1 MKKQQDLSSLQFIF
15 TQDSF
20 ILDDV
25 QPASNEQVMKYRK
38 NFKDHKYHA
47 LYEMGFQ
54 ELHGLSLSAS
64 FLHMVA
70 ESFLDELLRHSE
82 LEIARDQVYV
92 EVNDDIAGKLLKAVP
107 FAIGSEYIDALWIQ
121 KLFDHLKAVFA
132 DEIKQYQGSVQLYLA
147 EKSQHL
153 QVAQRIFFHLVD
165 HPEDEH
171 YPFAFLATYATKDSA
186 GHIRHMPLK
195 HALIEYQTDRIK
207 LIGLLSCLNKA
218 AEISELI
225 SQFMETGE
233 MFHPI
238 KLKVQEAYQLLKQVP
253 QIEACGILCRVPN
266 WWKKKYSSV
275 SMQVSIGDKEP
286 KLLGFDSILSM
297 TPSLLINGE
306 RLSEEEIRQLLQEEE
321 GLVWLKGQWVE
332 VDHKRL
338 LELLERFKHYD
349 GTVTMKEALRI
360 QMGGEE
366 SQEEED
372 GITNGEWLREL
383 LHNLRTPSKLKKKKL
398 PKQFDATLRPYQM
411 NGYQWLHY
419 MNSLGF
425 GACLA
430 DDMGLGK
437 TIQVLAYL
445 EELYERQ
452 KDAKILLVVP
462 ASLLGNWSK
471 EIEKFAP
478 KMEYHIL
485 HGKSAPLLS
494 QELQK
499 HVSFLTITTYGMA
512 SRVEPLKQISWTC
525 VILDE
530 AQAIKNPA
538 TKQTKAI
545 KELPSSMRIAMTGT
559 PIENDLVN
567 LWSLFDFLNKG
578 LLGSYQ
584 EFQIFARRVMEN
596 PEYSMKLRNM
606 VSPFILRRLKTD
618 KTIISDLPEKVEM
631 VDHVQLTK
639 RQIVLY
645 RKLLSDVEDKLA
657 ESTGMER
664 RGLILSTISKMKQI
678 CNHPDQFTHD
688 INYLPKESGK
698 FAMLKELCETI
709 FEKRERVLVFT
720 QYREI
725 CDYLADY
732 LETIFHK
739 RGFVL
744 HGGTPIKERNYIVD
758 AFNSEEY
765 IPYIVLSVKAAGT
778 GLNLTS
784 ANHVIHFDRWWNP
797 AVENQASD
805 RAYRIGQ
812 KKNVFVHK
820 FVSEGTVEEKID
832 QMINSKKALADNIIA
847 AGKESWI
854 TELNNEELMSLLRLE
869 V

>member
-1 MKKQQDLSSLQFIF
+1 MRKQQDLSALQFLF
-15 TQDSF
+15 TEDSF
-20 ILDDV
+20 LLDDV
-25 QPASNEQVMKYRK
+25 QVMNNHSVMKYCEA
-38 NFKDHKYHA
+38 FKENKYKA

-54 ELHGLSLSAS
+54 ELHGLSLSVS
-64 FLHMVA
+64 FLHMSA
-70 ESFLDELLRHSE
+70 ETYLDELLRHSE
-82 LEIARDQVYV
+82 LEIAREQIYV
-92 EVNDDIAGKLLKAVP
+92 EVSEDVFTKLRKAVP
-107 FAIGSEYIDALWIQ
+107 FAIGSEHIDKEWIQ
-121 KLFDHLKAVFA
+121 RLFDHLTGIFSE
-132 DEIKQYQGSVQLYLA
+132 EIAQYEGSVQLYLA

-165 HPEDEH
+165 HPDDKE

-186 GHIRHMPLK
+186 GHVRHMPLK
-195 HALIEYQTDRIK
+195 HALVEYQNDRVK

-218 AEISELI
+218 AELSELI
-225 SQFMETGE
+225 SHFMETGE

-238 KLKVQEAYQLLKQVP
+238 GLRVDEAYRLLTKVP

-275 SMQVSIGDKEP
+275 SMQVTVGDKEP
-286 KLLGFDSILSM
+286 KLLGFESILSM
-297 TPSLLINGE
+297 TPSLIVNGQ
-306 RLSEEEIRQLLQEEE
+306 RLTEEDIRRLLEEEE

-338 LELLERFKHYD
+338 LELLERFKEYD
-349 GTVTMKEALRI
+349 GSITMKDALRI
-360 QMGGEE
+360 QMDAQDSDEI
-366 SQEEED
+366 ED
-372 GITNGEWLREL
+372 GITNGEWLQEL
-383 LHNLRTPSKLKKKKL
+383 MQNLRTPSRLKKKEL
-398 PKQFDATLRPYQM
+398 PKKFDATLRPYQM

-419 MNSLGF
+419 MNTLGF

-437 TIQVLAYL
+437 TVQVLAYL
-445 EELYERQ
+445 EELYE
-452 KDAKILLVVP
+452 KDTDAKVLLVVP
-462 ASLLGNWSK
+462 ASLIGNWSN
-471 EIEKFAP
+471 EIERFTP
-478 KMEYHIL
+478 KMDYHIL
-485 HGKSAPLLS
+485 HGRGAPILS
-494 QELQK
+494 KEIEEN
-499 HVSFLTITTYGMA
+499 VSFLTITTYGMA
-512 SRVEPLKQISWTC
+512 SRVEALKKITWTC

-530 AQAIKNPA
+530 AQAIKNPV

-545 KELPSSMRIAMTGT
+545 KELSASMRIAMTGT
-559 PIENDLVN
+559 PIENDLIN

-578 LLGSYQ
+578 LLGSYS
-584 EFQIFARRVMEN
+584 EFQIFARRVMEK
-596 PEYSMKLRNM
+596 PEYSLKLRNM

-618 KTIISDLPEKVEM
+618 KSIISDLPDKIEM

-639 RQIVLY
+639 RQVALY
-645 RKLLSDVEDKLA
+645 RKLLNDVEDKL
-657 ESTGMER
+657 ESSTGMER

-688 INYLPKESGK
+688 VNYLPKESGK

-732 LETIFHK
+732 LETVFHK

-744 HGGTPIKERNYIVD
+744 HGGTPIKERNHIVD
-758 AFNSEEY
+758 AFNGEEY

-832 QMINSKKALADNIIA
+832 KLITSKKALADNIITT
-847 AGKESWI
+847 GKESWI

-869 V
+869 L

>member
-1 MKKQQDLSSLQFIF
+1 MRKQQDLSALQFLF
-15 TQDSF
+15 TEDSF
-20 ILDDV
+20 LLDDV
-25 QPASNEQVMKYRK
+25 QVMNNHSVTKYCEA
-38 NFKDHKYHA
+38 FKENKYKA

-64 FLHMVA
+64 FLHMSA
-70 ESFLDELLRHSE
+70 ETYLDELLRHSE
-82 LEIARDQVYV
+82 LEIAREQIHV
-92 EVNDDIAGKLLKAVP
+92 EVSEDVFTKLRKAVP
-107 FAIGSEYIDALWIQ
+107 FAIGSEHIDKEWMQ
-121 KLFDHLKAVFA
+121 RLFDHLTGVFSE
-132 DEIKQYQGSVQLYLA
+132 EIAQYEGSVQLYLA

-165 HPEDEH
+165 HPDDKE

-186 GHIRHMPLK
+186 GHVRHMPLK
-195 HALIEYQTDRIK
+195 HALVEYQNDRVK

-218 AEISELI
+218 AELSDLI
-225 SQFMETGE
+225 SHFMETGE

-238 KLKVQEAYQLLKQVP
+238 GLRVDEAYQLLTKVP

-275 SMQVSIGDKEP
+275 SMQVTVGDKEP
-286 KLLGFDSILSM
+286 KLLGFESILSM
-297 TPSLLINGE
+297 TPSLIVNGQ
-306 RLSEEEIRQLLQEEE
+306 RLTEEDIRRLLEEEE

-338 LELLERFKHYD
+338 LELLERFKEYD
-349 GTVTMKEALRI
+349 GSITMKDALRI
-360 QMGGEE
+360 QMDARDSDEI
-366 SQEEED
+366 ED
-372 GITNGEWLREL
+372 GITNGEWLQEL
-383 LHNLRTPSKLKKKKL
+383 MQNLRTPSRLKKKEL
-398 PKQFDATLRPYQM
+398 PKKFDATLRPYQM

-419 MNSLGF
+419 MNTLGF

-437 TIQVLAYL
+437 TVQVLAYL
-445 EELYERQ
+445 EELYE
-452 KDAKILLVVP
+452 KNPDAKVLLVVP
-462 ASLLGNWSK
+462 ASLIGNWSK
-471 EIEKFAP
+471 EIERFTP
-478 KMEYHIL
+478 KMDYHIL
-485 HGKSAPLLS
+485 HGRGAPILS
-494 QELQK
+494 KEIEEN
-499 HVSFLTITTYGMA
+499 VSFLTITTYGMA
-512 SRVEPLKQISWTC
+512 SRVEALKKITWTC

-530 AQAIKNPA
+530 AQAIKNPV

-545 KELPSSMRIAMTGT
+545 KELSASMRIAMTGT
-559 PIENDLVN
+559 PIENDLIN

-578 LLGSYQ
+578 LLGSYS
-584 EFQIFARRVMEN
+584 EFQIFARRVMEK
-596 PEYSMKLRNM
+596 PEYSLKLRNM

-618 KTIISDLPEKVEM
+618 KSIISDLPDKIEM

-639 RQIVLY
+639 RQVALY
-645 RKLLSDVEDKLA
+645 RKLLNDVEDKL
-657 ESTGMER
+657 ESSTGMER

-688 INYLPKESGK
+688 VNYLPKESGK

-732 LETIFHK
+732 LETVFHK

-744 HGGTPIKERNYIVD
+744 HGGTPIKERNHIVD
-758 AFNSEEY
+758 AFNGEEY

-832 QMINSKKALADNIIA
+832 KLITSKKALADNIITT
-847 AGKESWI
+847 GKESWI

-869 V
+869 L

>member
-1 MKKQQDLSSLQFIF
+1 MKKQQDLSALQFLF
-15 TQDSF
+15 TEDSF
-20 ILDDV
+20 LVDDV
-25 QPASNEQVMKYRK
+25 ELTKSASVTKYWK
-38 NFKDHKYHA
+38 AFKEDKYHA
-47 LYEMGFQ
+47 LYEIGFQ
-54 ELHGLSLSAS
+54 ELRRLSLSAS
-64 FLHMVA
+64 FLHMVS
-70 ESFLDELLRHSE
+70 ESFLDELLRHAE
-82 LEIARDQVYV
+82 LEIARDQIGV
-92 EVNDDIAGKLLKAVP
+92 EVSEDVAVKLMKAVP
-107 FAIGSEYIDALWIQ
+107 FAIGSEHINEGWLQRIYDQLT
-121 KLFDHLKAVFA
+121 AVFA
-132 DEIKQYQGSVQLYLA
+132 EEIRSYEGSVQMYLA
-147 EKSQHL
+147 EKSQQL

-165 HPEDEH
+165 HPEDH
-171 YPFAFLATYATKDSA
+171 NYPFAFVATYATKDEA

-195 HALIEYQTDRIK
+195 HALVEYQNDRVK
-207 LIGLLSCLNKA
+207 LLNLLSCLNKA
-218 AEISELI
+218 AEVSNLI
-225 SQFMETGE
+225 AQFMDSGE

-238 KLKVQEAYQLLKQVP
+238 GLKVDEAYQLLKQVP
-253 QIEACGILCRVPN
+253 QIEECGILCRVPN

-275 SMQVSIGDKEP
+275 SMQVAIGDTEP

-297 TPSLLINGE
+297 TPSLMVNGE
-306 RLSEEEIRQLLQEEE
+306 RLSEEEIRQLLEEEE

-332 VDHKRL
+332 VNHKRL
-338 LELLERFKHYD
+338 LELLEHFKEYD
-349 GTVTMKEALRI
+349 GTVTMKEALRM
-360 QMGGEE
+360 QMDTEDEE
-366 SQEEED
+366 VEE
-372 GITNGEWLREL
+372 GITNGEWLQEL
-383 LHNLRTPSKLKKKKL
+383 LHNLRTPSRLTERTL

-411 NGYQWLHY
+411 SGYQWLSY
-419 MNSLGF
+419 MNTLGF

-437 TIQVLAYL
+437 TVQVLAYL
-445 EELYERQ
+445 EELYEQ
-452 KDAKILLVVP
+452 EKDAKVLLVVP
-462 ASLLGNWSK
+462 ASLLGNWGK
-471 EIEKFAP
+471 EIDRFTP
-478 KMEYHIL
+478 QMDYTIL
-485 HGKSAPLLS
+485 HGRGAAVLS
-494 QELQK
+494 QEIK
-499 HVSFLTITTYGMA
+499 KDVSFLTITTYGMV
-512 SRVEPLKQISWTC
+512 SRIEELRNIKWKA

-530 AQAIKNPA
+530 AQAIKNPV

-578 LLGSYQ
+578 LLGSYS
-584 EFQIFARRVMEN
+584 EFQIFARRVMEK

-618 KTIISDLPEKVEM
+618 KSIISDLPDKVEM
-631 VDHVQLTK
+631 IDHVQLSK
-639 RQIVLY
+639 RQVVLY
-645 RKLLSDVEDKLA
+645 KKLLSDVEDKLA
-657 ESTGMER
+657 NSTGMER

-688 INYLPKESGK
+688 MNYLPKESGK

-709 FEKRERVLVFT
+709 YEKRERVLVFT

-732 LETIFHK
+732 LETVFHK

-758 AFNSEEY
+758 AFNSDEY
-765 IPYIVLSVKAAGT
+765 IPYIVLSVRAAGT

-832 QMINSKKALADNIIA
+832 KLINSKKELADNIIA
-847 AGKESWI
+847 TGQESWI
-854 TELNNEELMSLLRLE
+854 TEMNNEELMSLLRLE